1 MMNMKKLLFTTL
13 ITLGTLQAQAYDY
26 PYLVFQNTEG
36 TTTVIAVESLSI
48 TISDGQLVA
57 TNADGTQSFALADL
71 SKMYFT
77 QQADLT
83 GISNASTQEDEVVE
97 VFTTGGIKLGKYL
110 NIKEAKTSLKPGLYI
125 LKSKQKSFK
134 IVVK

>member
-1 MMNMKKLLFTTL
+1 MKKLVLTTL

-36 TTTVIAVESLSI
+36 RTTVIAVESLSI

-125 LKSKQKSFK
+125 LKSKQKYFK
-134 IVVK
+134 IVVT

>member
-1 MMNMKKLLFTTL
+1 MKKLLFTTL

-26 PYLVFQNTEG
+26 PYLVFRNTEG

-83 GISNASTQEDEVVE
+83 GISNAGKQEDEVVE

-110 NIKEAKTSLKPGLYI
+110 NINEAKTSLKPGIYI

>member
-57 TNADGTQSFALADL
+57 TNADGTQSFALTDL
-71 SKMYFT
+71 SKMFFT

-83 GISNASTQEDEVVE
+83 GISNAGTQEDEVVE

-110 NIKEAKTSLKPGLYI
+110 NINKAKSSLKPGLYI

>member
-48 TISDGQLVA
+48 TNSDGQHVA
-57 TNADGTQSFALADL
+57 TNADGTQSFALTDL

-83 GISNASTQEDEVVE
+83 GISNAGTQEDEVVE

-110 NIKEAKTSLKPGLYI
+110 NINEAKSSLKPGLYI

>member
-1 MMNMKKLLFTTL
+1 MKKQVLTTL

-36 TTTVIAVESLSI
+36 TTAVLAVEQLSI
-48 TISDGQLVA
+48 TISNGQLVA
-57 TNADGTQSFALADL
+57 TNADGTQSLPLADL

-83 GISNASTQEDEVVE
+83 GISNAGTQEEEVVE
-97 VFTTGGIKLGKYL
+97 VFTTGGVKLGKYL
-110 NIKEAKTSLKPGLYI
+110 NINEAKISLKPGLYI

>member
-1 MMNMKKLLFTTL
+1 MMAWMGALMM
-13 ITLGTLQAQAYDY
+13 QADDNY
-26 PYLVFQNTEG
+26 PYLTFETTDGAKVSVNTESLKLTING
-36 TTTVIAVESLSI
+36 TTLTVGDQQFTL
-48 TISDGQLVA
+48 
-57 TNADGTQSFALADL
+57 TNL

-83 GISNASTQEDEVVE
+83 GISNAGTQEEEVVE
-97 VFTTGGIKLGKYL
+97 VFTTRGVKLGKYL
-110 NIKEAKTSLKPGLYI
+110 NINEAKTSLKPGLYI

>member
-1 MMNMKKLLFTTL
+1 MKKLVLTTL

-36 TTTVIAVESLSI
+36 TTTVLAVEQLSI
-48 TISDGQLVA
+48 TISNGQLVA
-57 TNADGTQSFALADL
+57 TNADGTQSLPLADL

-83 GISNASTQEDEVVE
+83 GISNASTQEEEVVE
-97 VFTTGGIKLGKYL
+97 VFTTGGVKLGKYL
-110 NIKEAKTSLKPGLYI
+110 NINEAKTSLKPGLYI

>member
-57 TNADGTQSFALADL
+57 TNADGTQSFALTDL

-77 QQADLT
+77 KQADLT
-83 GISNASTQEDEVVE
+83 GISNAGTQEDEVVE

-110 NIKEAKTSLKPGLYI
+110 NINEAKSSLKPGLYI

>member
-57 TNADGTQSFALADL
+57 TNADGTQSFALTDL
-71 SKMYFT
+71 SKMYFSAT
-77 QQADLT
+77 DETAE
-83 GISNASTQEDEVVE
+83 GIEGVNAATLDEVTDIYDLQGRKVADKQMNS
-97 VFTTGGIKLGKYL
+97 GIYVM
-110 NIKEAKTSLKPGLYI
+110 KTKKGI
-125 LKSKQKSFK
+125 FK
-134 IVVK
+134 VSVK

>member
-13 ITLGTLQAQAYDY
+13 ITMGTLQAQAYDY

-36 TTTVIAVESLSI
+36 TTTVLAVESLSI

-57 TNADGTQSFALADL
+57 TNADGTQSFALTDL

-77 QQADLT
+77 QQADMT
-83 GISNASTQEDEVVE
+83 GISNAGTQEDEVVE
-97 VFTTGGIKLGKYL
+97 VFTTRGVKIGKYL
-110 NIKEAKTSLKPGLYI
+110 NINEAKTSLKPGLYI

>member
-1 MMNMKKLLFTTL
+1 MKKLVLTTL
-13 ITLGTLQAQAYDY
+13 ITLGTLQVQAYEY

-36 TTTVIAVESLSI
+36 TTTAFAVESLTI
-48 TISDGQLVA
+48 TISEGKLVA
-57 TNADGTQSFALADL
+57 KNAEGTQSFSLGDL

-77 QQADLT
+77 RQADLT
-83 GISNASTQEDEVVE
+83 GISDTDTSEDESVE

-110 NIKEAKTSLKPGLYI
+110 NINEAKTSLKPGLYI